1 VKTKHLIDIIGV
13 ELDDLVTDLVDTEGV
28 LIRRLQEESI
38 TDYVY
43 KENNA
48 LLRREAMAIKGLKDL
63 TGDFLPS
70 DYPNPKDCAQAFM
83 EKVKAE
89 VDHLQ
94 SPQAVVAM
102 VDRRV
107 QKALKFVLDAE

>member
-1 VKTKHLIDIIGV
+1 VKTKHLIDIIRV

-43 KENNA
+43 KENDA
-48 LLRREAMAIKGLKDL
+48 LLRREAMAIQGLKSI
-63 TGDFLPS
+63 TEDFLPT
-70 DYPNPKDCAQAFM
+70 DYPDPQALAEVFM
-83 EKVKAE
+83 SKVKAE

-94 SPQAVVAM
+94 SPQAVVGL
-102 VDRRV
+102 VERRV
-107 QKALKFVLDAE
+107 NKALKFILDVD